1 MEVWIDG
8 TRLDVPAGRT
18 LAELLE
24 GVAPHLDPVRLMT
37 RLEIDGVAVDGTD
50 PSVLTGWRLVGGE
63 AVTIGTEAPDEFA
76 RARRR
81 EIPGHLG
88 RIAELL
94 AAVSA
99 GFVAGE
105 TIAAN
110 RGLAAAARELGLVLE
125 LDRQLAEIDAAPPAC
140 LGIEDAVHRVGP
152 RLEEAERG
160 RRWDEVATLLAD
172 ELVPALRATA
182 AVL

>member
-50 PSVLTGWRLVGGE
+50 PSVLAGWRLVGGE
-63 AVTIGTEAPDEFA
+63 AVTIGTEAPAEFA

-105 TIAAN
+105 TAAAN

-125 LDRQLAEIDAAPPAC
+125 LDRQLADIDAAPPGC
-140 LGIEDAVHRVGP
+140 VGVEDAVHRVGP
-152 RLEEAERG
+152 RLEEAERA

-182 AVL
+182 AAL